1 MTDVSILAHRYY
13 RDLESAL
20 NEAGYTIYFDSITE
34 YEGSIAHVVFSV
46 GADVSHGRC
55 VEDSSVVQF
64 ITVSDG
70 NKVTRIADPT
80 ISYFPWTQDE
90 LVRQLQRELGELVEN
105 TPASPGVFARIL
117 AGQFRRLGFKK

>member
-20 NEAGYTIYFDSITE
+20 NEAGYTVYFDSITE

-90 LVRQLQRELGELVEN
+90 LVRQLQRELGELVDK
-105 TPASPGVFARIL
+105 TPASPGFFAHIL